1 MFITALLIGLIGA
14 LSQWESRMM
23 GEIKLSQPIVTGL
36 LVGIVLGDVKTGVI
50 MGAQFQ
56 LLWMGISGVGAT
68 PMMDVGVGSIL
79 GTSFAILT
87 GVGMEVALT
96 LALPVALLSQ
106 HLNIGVRTL
115 INGFMPKA
123 DAYAAKGDMKGMAR
137 IHWFGASLFFLLG
150 FIPCFCGILFGSEAV
165 ESLVNIIPAWI
176 TNGLAASAK
185 LFPALGFALLMQ
197 VTMGKGMLPFF
208 ILGFA
213 FSAYMGISVTG
224 IAIIAFALA
233 LIIFQFNQKNV
244 SAEIEEDIL

>member
-1 MFITALLIGLIGA
+1 
-14 LSQWESRMM
+14 
-23 GEIKLSQPIVTGL
+23 
-36 LVGIVLGDVKTGVI
+36 
-50 MGAQFQ
+50 
-56 LLWMGISGVGAT
+56 
-68 PMMDVGVGSIL
+68 
-79 GTSFAILT
+79 
-87 GVGMEVALT
+87 
-96 LALPVALLSQ
+96 
-106 HLNIGVRTL
+106 
-115 INGFMPKA
+115 
-123 DAYAAKGDMKGMAR
+123 MAR
-137 IHWFGASLFFLLG
+137 IHWLGASLFFLLG

>member
-1 MFITALLIGLIGA
+1 MFFTPLLIGLVGA

-23 GEIKLSQPIVTGL
+23 GEIKLSQPLVTGL
-36 LVGIVLGDVKTGVI
+36 LVGIVLGDVKTGVM

-79 GTSFAILT
+79 GTSFAILS
-87 GVGMEVALT
+87 GAGIELALT

-106 HLNIGVRTL
+106 YINVGIRTL

-123 DAYAAKGDMKGMAR
+123 DAYAAEGNMAGMAR

-150 FIPCFCGILFGSEAV
+150 FVPCFCGIMFGSEAV
-165 ESLVNIIPAWI
+165 QTFVNIVPAWI
-176 TNGLAASAK
+176 TNGLSAASK
-185 LFPALGFALLMQ
+185 LLPALGFALLMH
-197 VTMGKGMLPFF
+197 VTMGKGMLPYF

-213 FSAYMGISVTG
+213 VSAYLNVPVTG
-224 IAIIAFALA
+224 IAIIGFAIA
-233 LIIFQFNQKNV
+233 MMVFQFNGNRA
-244 SAEIEEDIL
+244 SADMEEEIL

>member
-1 MFITALLIGLIGA
+1 MLMTAILIGLIGA

-36 LVGIVLGDVKTGVI
+36 MVGMALGDVQTGVI

-79 GTSFAILT
+79 GTSFVILT

-106 HLNIGVRTL
+106 YINVGIRTA

-123 DAYAAKGDMKGMAR
+123 DACAARGDMRGMAR
-137 IHWFGASLFFLLG
+137 IHWLGATLFFLLG

-165 ESLVNIIPAWI
+165 QAFVNIIPTWI
-176 TNGLAASAK
+176 TNGLSAASK

-197 VTMGKGMLPFF
+197 VTMGKGMVPYF

-213 FSAYMGISVTG
+213 LSAYLGIPVTG
-224 IAIIAFALA
+224 IAVIALA
-233 LIIFQFNQKNV
+233 LALMIFQNV
-244 SAEIEEDIL
+244 QGQPSTEIEEDIL